1 VSTFDMRTPSPNEIR
16 IAVNVLQALSER
28 IYTHAA
34 DSVMNLPESTFGDR
48 QAARIESQPLERG
61 GRIEDV
67 IAQLNDWKESLRES
81 RSVRV

>member
-1 VSTFDMRTPSPNEIR
+1 MRTPSANEIR

-28 IYTHAA
+28 IHTHAA
-34 DSVMNLPESTFGDR
+34 DSVMNLPKSTFGDR
-48 QAARIESQPLERG
+48 QAAHIESQTLERS

-67 IAQLNDWKESLRES
+67 IMQLNVWKESLRES